1 VRSALALARAPG
13 FHGHLSIFRR
23 AELSYFH
30 YWLRAIDTS
39 RAASLRAGQNDPLAK
54 RVAAVHQEIDSTTAA
69 ASRTEPEG
77 QVLRYIHQLPY
88 RRNDNLGDAISGTS
102 RLDLNA

>member
-1 VRSALALARAPG
+1 VRSALALARRQDSTVASQ
-13 FHGHLSIFRR
+13 FFAALNFLISIIGCVP
-23 AELSYFH
+23 SYFAD
-30 YWLRAIDTS
+30 RAVAIAPDDV
-39 RAASLRAGQNDPLAK
+39 LPK

-77 QVLRYIHQLPY
+77 QVPRHIPQLPY
-88 RRNDNLGDAISGTS
+88 HRNDDLGDAISGTS